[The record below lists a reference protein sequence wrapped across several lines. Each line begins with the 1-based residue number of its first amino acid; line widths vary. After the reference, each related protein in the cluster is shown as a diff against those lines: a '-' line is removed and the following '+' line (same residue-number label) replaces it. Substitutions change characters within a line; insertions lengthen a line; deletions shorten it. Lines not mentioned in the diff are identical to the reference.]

1 MLTYE
6 YSRNIL
12 PDGHLSVPPGILK
25 KISKFKSFKII
36 IVPHEETETLRR
48 KAKDKLLK
56 LQGKVEWSGDLEE
69 SRKERKLW

>member
-6 YSRNIL
+6 YSGNIM

-25 KISKFKSFKII
+25 KISKYKSFKII
-36 IVPHEETETLRR
+36 IVPHEEADALRR

-56 LQGKVEWSGDLEE
+56 LQGKVKWTGDLEE
-69 SRKERKLW
+69 SRKERELW